1 MSRIIWL
8 ASYPK
13 SGNTWMRAFLA
24 NYLLGREEPV
34 SIEELR
40 AFSLSDV
47 RPRFY
52 AEALSKPV
60 QEMTAEESVAIRPQA
75 QQYLA
80 AAREHDHF
88 VKTHSRFG
96 MLNGTPLI
104 ERTVSAGAVYII
116 RNPADIVPSFAS
128 HMGVTPGAAIE
139 IMADRD
145 HATVEAD
152 VQILTHLGS
161 WGEHAESWID
171 RSNSLPVCVVRYEDL
186 CSNPEKAFGQVLKV
200 LGLPFDLE
208 RLARSIR
215 NCSFEE
221 LSRQEEEKG
230 FSERPPHMKRFFRS
244 GGSGE
249 GQRSLSEQQLAR
261 LAKDHGSV
269 MKRFGYLS

>member
-1 MSRIIWL
+1 MPRIIWL

-24 NYLLGREEPV
+24 NYLIGQQGPV
-34 SIEELR
+34 SIEDLR

-52 AEALSKPV
+52 AEFLAKSV
-60 QEMTAEESVAIRPQA
+60 QDMTAEESVVLRPQA
-75 QQYLA
+75 QRRLA

-104 ERTVSAGAVYII
+104 ERSVSAGAVYII

-128 HMGVTPGAAIE
+128 HMGVSTDATIE

-152 VQILTHLGS
+152 VQILTHIGR
-161 WGEHAESWID
+161 WGDHAESWID
-171 RSNSLPVCVVRYEDL
+171 GSHSLPVCVVRYEDL
-186 CSNPEKAFGQVLKV
+186 YANPEKAFGQVLKV
-200 LGLPFDLE
+200 LGLPFNSE
-208 RLARSIR
+208 RLTRSIR
-215 NCSFEE
+215 HSSFEE
-221 LSRQEEEKG
+221 LRRQEEEKG
-230 FSERPPHMKRFFRS
+230 FSERPPHMQRFFRT

-261 LAKDHGSV
+261 LARDHGPV
-269 MKRFGYLS
+269 MKRFGYLP

>member
-1 MSRIIWL
+1 MPRIIWL

-34 SIEELR
+34 PIEDLR

-52 AEALSKPV
+52 AEVLTKPI
-60 QEMTAEESVAIRPQA
+60 QEMTTEESVTVRPEA
-75 QQYLA
+75 QHRIA

-96 MLNGTPLI
+96 ELNGTPLI
-104 ERTVSAGAVYII
+104 ERSVSAGAVYII
-116 RNPADIVPSFAS
+116 RNPVDIVPSYAS
-128 HMGVTPGAAIE
+128 HMGVTPDVAIE
-139 IMADRD
+139 IMADLD

-152 VQILTHLGS
+152 VKILTHMGR
-161 WGEHAESWID
+161 WGAHVESWID
-171 RSNSLPVCVVRYEDL
+171 GSSSLPICLVRYEDL
-186 CSNPEKAFGQVLKV
+186 CANPEKAFGQVLKV
-200 LGLPFDLE
+200 LGLPFDPE

-215 NCSFEE
+215 HSSFEE
-221 LSRQEEEKG
+221 LSRQEEENG
-230 FSERPPHMKRFFRS
+230 FSERPPHMQRFFRS

-261 LAKDHGSV
+261 LARDHGPV